1 MYFKFQ
7 KRKINN
13 NQVLLKYIFK
23 K

>member
-7 KRKINN
+7 RRKINN